1 MATLTEK
8 QLLEAEYLFLAPTR
22 LPSVIDTTQIALI
35 RKEMQHYSED
45 DLAHYGKPADG
56 RRRMKRVFSPYLF
69 CKHPDLLRTMVAS
82 CRSHLP
88 SGFEPIFD
96 IYFEIA
102 DDQHG
107 LPWHTGLDS
116 VLFMQGSKQLVTL
129 WISLVEVNAATGGR
143 LDIFADP
150 VASVGIAA
158 LSAMNTLNPS
168 INPNYFGAFRNNL
181 AGYLNR
187 NFVSHDCGAGDAVLF
202 ADTTFHRSE
211 DIRQPGYRR
220 SSYALRFVRQD
231 TQFDLDTVERLH
243 AVTHHY
249 FYEVLLKNR
258 LRSFA
263 EYRQFLAENGNGIVA
278 AHTKVM
284 AQ

>member
-8 QLLEAEYLFLAPTR
+8 QLLEAEYLFLSPTCLR
-22 LPSVIDTTQIALI
+22 NVIDAGQIALI
-35 RKEMQHYSED
+35 HREMQRYKED
-45 DLAHYGKPADG
+45 DLAHYGQPADG
-56 RRRMKRVFSPYLF
+56 RPRMKRVFSPYLF
-69 CKHPDLLRTMVAS
+69 CKHPDLLQTMVAS
-82 CRSHLP
+82 CRSYLP

-96 IYFEIA
+96 IYFEIG

-107 LPWHTGLDS
+107 LPWHTAIDS

-129 WISLVEVNAATGGR
+129 WVSLVEVNAATGGR
-143 LDIFADP
+143 LDIYADP

-158 LSAMNTLNPS
+158 WNASNILNTS
-168 INPNYFGAFRNNL
+168 INPVYLGNFRRNL

-220 SSYALRFVRQD
+220 SSYALRFVRHD
-231 TQFDLDTVERLH
+231 TQFDLDAVERLH
-243 AVTHHY
+243 GATRHY

-263 EYRQFLAENGNGIVA
+263 EYRQFLLENGNAIVA
-278 AHTKVM
+278 AHSRLM
-284 AQ
+284 E